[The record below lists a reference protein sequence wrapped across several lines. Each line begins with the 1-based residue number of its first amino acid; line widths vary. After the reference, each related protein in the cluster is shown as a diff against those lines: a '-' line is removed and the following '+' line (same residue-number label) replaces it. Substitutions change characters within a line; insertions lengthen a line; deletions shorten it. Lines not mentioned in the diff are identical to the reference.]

1 MSNATFDDKTLQDFN
16 DGFIQQRIGPVVF
29 LAICLFFGVPGNVIV
44 LIIYGRRC
52 VRNVYRSIIWNL
64 ALADLI
70 FCSFGITFDIAR
82 IFKYYSFTKRWICS
96 MGVSMLVF
104 GMIYSSHLLI
114 LLSVHRLRQVC
125 MSLRP
130 QMTQQSVKYWIIGCF
145 LAAIIFTSPKPEL
158 QFHEQINFRN
168 NITGHI
174 CPISSSQP
182 SKYAV
187 IYSYFSLLLFAFY
200 AIILVVIY
208 LTIGI
213 RMYIHYQDRRRKS
226 VNTIEENISSKMTK
240 ITLTVSIIFTLS
252 YLPVF
257 LLQIT
262 LPSIQADKL
271 NYIQKAIL
279 RILEQC
285 YVINHVANPFIYSI
299 FDESFRKNF
308 IRLVLCKFVKPKKTK
323 TNVSESAVTA
333 SSVVLES
340 MV

>member
-1 MSNATFDDKTLQDFN
+1 
-16 DGFIQQRIGPVVF
+16 
-29 LAICLFFGVPGNVIV
+29 
-44 LIIYGRRC
+44 
-52 VRNVYRSIIWNL
+52 
-64 ALADLI
+64 
-70 FCSFGITFDIAR
+70 
-82 IFKYYSFTKRWICS
+82 

-252 YLPVF
+252 YLP
-257 LLQIT
+257 
-262 LPSIQADKL
+262 SIQADKL

-323 TNVSESAVTA
+323 TNVLESAVTA

-340 MV
+340 MI